1 VGEKGMSNPVA
12 LGLGGL
18 PGTLDQRLEA
28 IRAAGF
34 EAVEVDATD
43 LARSSFSIPESVA
56 HIRASGLRVTA
67 LKELRDFTGHV
78 GHVMGYRM
86 ELAKTSLA
94 MMAELGCKLV
104 IVNPSATNKTTHVSE
119 LVEQL
124 RALATLAMKRGIRV
138 GYRPL
143 PWSDHAFDFASA
155 WRLIEQAGNSNLG
168 LVVDSFQNLTDLDI
182 STVFQQ
188 VPAEKVSLVRL
199 SDFKMSAL
207 HVLED
212 KIEVDNHQRFFP
224 GAGNLSGDLAQLVRQ
239 CHSRG
244 YSGDIVLGV
253 NDESYRMAGLDSS
266 MKAAVKVRNWLQGLQ
281 G

>member
-1 VGEKGMSNPVA
+1 MTNTVA

-18 PGTLDQRLEA
+18 PGTLDQRLQA
-28 IRAAGF
+28 IRDAGF

-43 LARSSFSIPESVA
+43 MARSSFSIAESVS
-56 HIRASGLRVTA
+56 HIRSSGLRVTA

-78 GHVMGYRM
+78 GHVMTYRM
-86 ELAKTSLA
+86 ELAKTSLSMLA
-94 MMAELGCKLV
+94 DMGGKLI

-119 LVEQL
+119 LVDQL

-143 PWSDHAFDFASA
+143 PWSDHAYDFASA
-155 WRLIEQAGNSNLG
+155 WRLVEQAGNRNLG

-182 STVFQQ
+182 TTVFQQ
-188 VPAEKVSLVRL
+188 IPAEKVFLVRL

-212 KIEVDNHQRFFP
+212 KIEVDHHQRFFP
-224 GAGNLSGDLAQLVRQ
+224 GAGNLSGDIAELVRQ
-239 CHSRG
+239 CQQNG
-244 YSGDIVLGV
+244 YTGDLVLSV
-253 NDESYRMAGLDSS
+253 NDESYRMAGLDSAIQS
-266 MKAAVKVRNWLQGLQ
+266 ALRARTWLDKMMAGA
-281 G
+281 

>member
-1 VGEKGMSNPVA
+1 MSNPVA

-18 PGTLDQRLEA
+18 PGSIDQRLEA

-56 HIRASGLRVTA
+56 HIRASGLRVAA

-188 VPAEKVSLVRL
+188 VPADKVSLVRI

-239 CHSRG
+239 CQSSG
-244 YSGDIVLGV
+244 YGGDIVLGV

-266 MKAAVKVRNWLQGLQ
+266 MKAAVKARNWLQGLQ